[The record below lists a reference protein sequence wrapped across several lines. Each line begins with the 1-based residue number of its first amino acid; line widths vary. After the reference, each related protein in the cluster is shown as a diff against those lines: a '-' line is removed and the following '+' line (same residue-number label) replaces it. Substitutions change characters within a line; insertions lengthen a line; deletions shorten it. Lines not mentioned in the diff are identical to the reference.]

1 MLTALGATAF
11 GLASPGAGEAPALP
25 APSLADYALVT
36 TGIVLN
42 AATAIRIT
50 EPS

>member
-1 MLTALGATAF
+1 MLTALGATAL
-11 GLASPGAGEAPALP
+11 GLASPGVGAAPAPP

-36 TGIVLN
+36 TGVVLN
-42 AATAIRIT
+42 ASTAIRIT